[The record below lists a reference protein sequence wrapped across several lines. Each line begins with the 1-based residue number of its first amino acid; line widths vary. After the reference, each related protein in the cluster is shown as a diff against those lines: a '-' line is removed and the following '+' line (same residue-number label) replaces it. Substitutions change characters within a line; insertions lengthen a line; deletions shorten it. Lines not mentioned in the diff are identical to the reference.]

1 MATFSVNQNRQFFV
15 ANSLATSAANI
26 ADKGV
31 AVVTN
36 KNKNYLYFLNKGA
49 GGLVRSDMVDIDKI
63 TYCKYNTA
71 ENLRILPS
79 AACIDLSNMTTEDI
93 IPGQDYLVRITI
105 KQYLGASDVY
115 PEVKF
120 AVVHATK
127 DMQTDMSLFFV
138 ALVKAIY
145 RSQKNEAAPLYKV
158 GYGAS
163 AKPSAWEFYDGTTSP
178 TIDTATV
185 KYIGIYAA
193 EQPWRRGLKKEDRA
207 DLEMHISPII
217 KDGDEFMWGTVSQ
230 QVQLNDT
237 ASSANYAIKN
247 GRKMADLEYFCM
259 GERGDQYRGLNWPN
273 NIDTEYLIDPTKEYA
288 TLELHYSY
296 VGSGVSSQKSEK
308 DITIAIVSTVTATS
322 FIAALT
328 DAGVNVEQ

>member
-26 ADKGV
+26 VDKGV

-71 ENLRILPS
+71 EKLRILPS
-79 AACIDLSNMTTEDI
+79 AACIDLSKMTTEDI

-127 DMQTDMSLFFV
+127 DMQTDISLFFA

-145 RSQKNEAAPLYKV
+145 RSQRNEVEPLYKV
-158 GYGAS
+158 GFGTS
-163 AKPSAWEFYDGTTSP
+163 ATPSGWTLYDGNTL
-178 TIDTATV
+178 TISATDTF
-185 KYIGIYAA
+185 IGIYAA
-193 EQPWRRGLKKEDRA
+193 AQPWRRGLKKEDRA

-217 KDGDEFMWGTVSQ
+217 KDGDEFMWGTATQ

-237 ASSANYAIKN
+237 ASSADYAIKN

-273 NIDTEYLIDPTKEYA
+273 NIDTEYLIDPTKEYD

-308 DITIAIVSTVTATS
+308 DITIAIASTVDATS
-322 FIAALT
+322 FIAVLT
-328 DAGVNVEQ
+328 DAGVTVEK